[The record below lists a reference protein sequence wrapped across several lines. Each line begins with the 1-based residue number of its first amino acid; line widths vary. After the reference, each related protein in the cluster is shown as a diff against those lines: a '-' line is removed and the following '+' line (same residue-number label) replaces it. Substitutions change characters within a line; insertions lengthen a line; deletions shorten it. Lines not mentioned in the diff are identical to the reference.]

1 MDNIIDKI
9 EIVKSSD
16 GSHTLYRVDMNEHYH
31 SVHGAIREAL
41 HVFIE
46 SGLKQVDKK
55 SLNILEVGFGTGLN
69 VFLTALSL
77 KEDVKCNYLS
87 LEKYPLESQ
96 IALKLN
102 YADEVDA
109 KNSSQLFEKIHNS
122 EWESFQEITP
132 QLKLMKHN
140 RDLLDFETDLK
151 FDLIYFDAFGP
162 DKQPEMWGVEIF
174 KKLYKYTNKNG
185 ILVTYSAKGD
195 VRRAM
200 ISAGFEVEKI
210 SGPPGKREMLR
221 AVK

>member
-1 MDNIIDKI
+1 MNNNFKI

-16 GSHTLYRVDMNEHYH
+16 GSHTLFRADINEHYH

-41 HVFIE
+41 YVFIE

-55 SLNILEVGFGTGLN
+55 TINILEVGFGTGLN

-77 KEDVKCNYLS
+77 EDNIKCNYLS
-87 LEKYPLESQ
+87 LENFPLKSDL
-96 IALKLN
+96 ALKLN
-102 YADEVDA
+102 YADEV
-109 KNSSQLFEKIHNS
+109 KTENSTRIFEKIHNVK
-122 EWESFQEITP
+122 WESFQEITP

-140 RDLLDFETDLK
+140 ADLINFKTDLN

-162 DKQPEMWGVEIF
+162 DKQPEMWSVEIF
-174 KKLYKYTNKNG
+174 EKLYGYINENG

-200 ISAGFEVEKI
+200 IKAGFEVEKI
-210 SGPPGKREMLR
+210 PGPPGKREMLR
-221 AVK
+221 AIK

>member
-1 MDNIIDKI
+1 MDNINDKI
-9 EIVKSSD
+9 EIIKSSD
-16 GSHTLYRVDMNEHYH
+16 GSHTLYRADMNEHYH

-46 SGLKQVDKK
+46 SGLKQIDKK
-55 SLNILEVGFGTGLN
+55 LFNILEVGFGTGLN

-77 KEDVKCNYLS
+77 KEDVKCSYLS
-87 LEKYPLESQ
+87 LEKYPLESH

-102 YADEVDA
+102 YADEVNG
-109 KNSSQLFEKIHNS
+109 KNSTQIFEKIHNS
-122 EWESFQEITP
+122 EWESFQEIAP

-140 RDLLDFETDLK
+140 RDLIDFETDLK

-174 KKLYKYTNKNG
+174 EKLYSYTNKNG

-210 SGPPGKREMLR
+210 PGPPGKREMLR
-221 AVK
+221 AIK